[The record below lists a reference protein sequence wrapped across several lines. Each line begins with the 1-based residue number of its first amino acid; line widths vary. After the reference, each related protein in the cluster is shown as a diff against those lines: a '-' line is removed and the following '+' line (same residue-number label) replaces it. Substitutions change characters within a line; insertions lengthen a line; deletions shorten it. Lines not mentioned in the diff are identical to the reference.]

1 MEYTDKVLENF
12 MQPQNAYYMVDAD
25 AEGKKGDYGCG
36 DSVAVYIKVK
46 ENVLCEVS
54 YLVYGCPASIATSSA
69 LSIMA
74 KGKTLEEAM
83 KISELD
89 IEKALDGLP
98 EQKKHCSNLG
108 VVALKRAISNY
119 YKQTNTNLEEINHEN
134 CSSC

>member
-12 MQPQNAYYMVDAD
+12 MQPQNAYYMTDAD
-25 AEGKKGDYGCG
+25 AQGKKGDYGCG

-46 ENVLCEVS
+46 EKIISEIS

-83 KISELD
+83 KITEQDVENNLG
-89 IEKALDGLP
+89 GLP

-108 VVALKRAISNY
+108 VSALKRAISNF
-119 YKQTNTNLEEINHEN
+119 YKTK
-134 CSSC
+134 